1 VGFLFKDLGQFWSSI
16 SVKSAG
22 GLKTEEILNILQETK
37 NVETGRSEMS
47 KQRELIKRLSYL
59 TKDQWKDFLEKVK
72 TNKQLQW
79 ILFMDEVYL
88 SYFHCFF

>member
-1 VGFLFKDLGQFWSSI
+1 MGFLFKDLGHFWSSI

-22 GLKTEEILNILQETK
+22 SLNKEELLDILQDSR
-37 NVETGRSEMS
+37 NIETGRSEMS

-72 TNKQLQW
+72 TDKQLRW
-79 ILFMDEVYL
+79 ILFMDEV
-88 SYFHCFF
+88 